1 LCFPQRQIKKEV
13 EMLSEKEKLD
23 ALAHLGV
30 DLNLIQD
37 LDILMER
44 ILTDARRFVNADAG
58 SIYIRD
64 KSRLLFTYTQ
74 NDTLQSR
81 LDADEKLIYSNF
93 TVPIN
98 DNSIAGYVA
107 KFGQPLNLP
116 DVYQLDETCPYQF
129 DKEFDHKTQY
139 STRSVLTI
147 PLVSSTG
154 DLLGILQI
162 INAQNGN
169 HQVVPFTVSDE
180 KIMTHFASVAAIA
193 LARAQMTRAILLR
206 MMKMAEM
213 RDPKETGAHVNR
225 VGGYAVEIYENW
237 ARRHRVSSIEIDKNR
252 DVLRMAAM
260 LHDVGKVAISD
271 LILKKPGKL
280 DEEEFDIMKQHTI
293 FGAQLFMGPQ
303 SDFDDAA
310 AQVALNH
317 HERWDGH
324 GYPGH
329 VDLTTGEPLQGFS
342 RSHGSARGKKGEEIP
357 LFGRIVAI
365 ADVYDALASQRV
377 YKEAWDEPEVLANIK
392 AGGGHHFDPELVD
405 VFFSCLNVLR
415 SIKKRY
421 QDIV

>member
-1 LCFPQRQIKKEV
+1 
-13 EMLSEKEKLD
+13 MLSEKEKLD
-23 ALAHLGV
+23 ALARLGV
-30 DLNLIQD
+30 DLNQIQD

-44 ILTDARRFVNADAG
+44 ILTEARRFVNADAG

-64 KSRLLFTYTQ
+64 SGRLHFTYTQ

-81 LDADEKLIYSNF
+81 LQAGEKLIYSNF

-107 KFGQPLNLP
+107 KSGQPLNLP
-116 DVYQLDETCPYQF
+116 DVYRLDATCPYHF
-129 DKEFDHKTQY
+129 DKEFDDTSRY
-139 STRSVLTI
+139 RTRSVLTL
-147 PLVSSTG
+147 PLVTSKG

-162 INAQNGN
+162 INAQDENR
-169 HQVVPFTVSDE
+169 QVVPFTVSDE
-180 KIMTHFASVAAIA
+180 NIMTPFASIAAVA

-237 ARRHRVSSIEIDKNR
+237 AYRHHVPLKEIEKNR

-271 LILKKPGKL
+271 LILKKPAKL
-280 DEEEFDIMKQHTI
+280 DRQEFEMMKQHTI
-293 FGAQLFMGPQ
+293 LGAQLFRDPQ

-310 AQVALNH
+310 AEVALAH
-317 HERWDGH
+317 HERWDGQ

-329 VDLTTGEPLQGFS
+329 IDVSSGEPLPGCA
-342 RSHGSARGKKGEEIP
+342 RSAGSARGKSGAEIP
-357 LFGRIVAI
+357 IFGRIVAI
-365 ADVYDALASQRV
+365 ADVYDALSNQRV
-377 YKEAWDEPEVLANIK
+377 YKEAWDESEVLAAIE
-392 AGGGHHFDPELVD
+392 AGGGHHFDPELVEI
-405 VFFSCLNVLR
+405 FFACLNVLR
-415 SIKKRY
+415 SIQKRY
-421 QDIV
+421 QDE